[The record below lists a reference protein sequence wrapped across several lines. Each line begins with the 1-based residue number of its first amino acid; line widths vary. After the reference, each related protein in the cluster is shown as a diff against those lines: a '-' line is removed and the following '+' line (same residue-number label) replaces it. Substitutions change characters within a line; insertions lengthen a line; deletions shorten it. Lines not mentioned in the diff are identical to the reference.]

1 MDHAELLRRLTIND
15 ARLDDGRALPAV
27 SLPPGTLALVRLAAL
42 LGTGGGGPSLGAEV
56 EAALGA
62 GVPAQ
67 EIVDV
72 LTAAVPVVG
81 LPRVVAAAPWAALAL
96 GLEPVEGWTDP
107 AGDAPGEFRPAG

>member
-15 ARLDDGRALPAV
+15 ARLDDGRALPPAA
-27 SLPPGTLALVRLAAL
+27 LPPGTLALVRLAAL
-42 LGTGGGGPSLGAEV
+42 VGVSGGGPSLGVEV

-62 GVPAQ
+62 GVAAH

-81 LPRVVAAAPWAALAL
+81 LPRAVSAAPWVALAL

-107 AGDAPGEFRPAG
+107 TRDGVGEF